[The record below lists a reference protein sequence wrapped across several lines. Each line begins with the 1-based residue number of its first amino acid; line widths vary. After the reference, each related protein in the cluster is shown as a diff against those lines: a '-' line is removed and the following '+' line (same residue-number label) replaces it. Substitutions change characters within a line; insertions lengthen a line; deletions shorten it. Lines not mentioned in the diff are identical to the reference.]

1 MKQTIQ
7 IVLISA
13 VVGAVA
19 AGAVAFGVIRY
30 QKPQEPTNE
39 ELIKD
44 FYLTENAVHVSPHSL
59 RTKIMKG
66 QTGDYVLV
74 DLRSQEEYERE
85 HIITAVNIP
94 AYKDPNTSAYD
105 EKDRIIGAFRALPKD
120 KDVIV
125 YCYSTPCMTG
135 RKIGKMLA
143 ENGIYVKHLGIGW
156 NEWRYFWNLW
166 NHDGEAP
173 TNVLDYVVSG
183 KEPGVP
189 KGIKELPSP
198 CGEGDLSC

>member
-1 MKQTIQ
+1 MKQIIQTI
-7 IVLISA
+7 LISA

-39 ELIKD
+39 ELIKN

-166 NHDGEAP
+166 KRA
-173 TNVLDYVVSG
+173 
-183 KEPGVP
+183 
-189 KGIKELPSP
+189 
-198 CGEGDLSC
+198 

>member
-1 MKQTIQ
+1 MKQIIQTI
-7 IVLISA
+7 LISA

-39 ELIKD
+39 ELIKN

-74 DLRSQEEYERE
+74 DWRSQEEYERE

-125 YCYSTPCMTG
+125 YCYS
-135 RKIGKMLA
+135 KL
-143 ENGIYVKHLGIGW
+143 N
-156 NEWRYFWNLW
+156 
-166 NHDGEAP
+166 
-173 TNVLDYVVSG
+173 
-183 KEPGVP
+183 
-189 KGIKELPSP
+189 
-198 CGEGDLSC
+198 